1 MDQWKTKKKF
11 KLLYKEEIE
20 LQVKLQL
27 NVNLTQNYIRKISI
41 I

>member
-1 MDQWKTKKKF
+1 MDQWKTKQKF

-27 NVNLTQNYIRKISI
+27 NVNLTQKTILEKLV
-41 I
+41 